1 LHRCTGGVEQR
12 DRLNIDKS
20 LSLEK
25 IREIAVE
32 LKARI
37 VACGRDHPVPRLTDR
52 AIALGRA
59 LAELWRA
66 LMLPPESA
74 SVRFASTQTRCT
86 TGTRAVGKL
95 FVVPAGALCHCR
107 FRKGLIA

>member
-52 AIALGRA
+52 AIARQLEEQQKQVRTKPLG
-59 LAELWRA
+59 
-66 LMLPPESA
+66 
-74 SVRFASTQTRCT
+74 
-86 TGTRAVGKL
+86 
-95 FVVPAGALCHCR
+95 
-107 FRKGLIA
+107 